1 VKKQVTENQ
10 YAGGGG
16 CQSLVSLL
24 WPSFIVAG
32 LATILFFTVFDPL
45 NIVPNFSRI
54 GTYSVGFFLFWLLGV
69 MSSAGTQYFMKP
81 CDSVKAKRVI

>member
-1 VKKQVTENQ
+1 VNKQVTENQ
-10 YAGGGG
+10 YAGR
-16 CQSLVSLL
+16 CRSLVSLL

-45 NIVPNFSRI
+45 DISPNVSRI
-54 GTYSVGFFLFWLLGV
+54 GTYSIGFFLFWLLGI

-81 CDSVKAKRVI
+81 CDSVKAKRAI